1 MAYEILNN
9 AYLCRTVR
17 STKLYAR
24 PNDIKPSNVIIPEDI
39 TLTTNEECH
48 INNIRFF
55 KISDIIKGED
65 NHYIGMWI
73 SSQEIEFSKI
83 LQEEETPKETRPDD
97 SEDVNEQLVTNVPE
111 VVFYEKSTSG
121 TGLPME
127 LPVGSV
133 LTVDQKVNVTIN
145 GFTQTRY
152 HIIDCEDPDGMPLF
166 LVNDMWVRYGSEVHI
181 LDESDIINIPN
192 RPILRSA
199 NRDRDKGRGKNIKNN
214 KNSRNAKQERLNYLK
229 KNNINIYTKG
239 GTANNG
245 TTMAS
250 TIQNKI
256 ATSSPIVQI
265 TTPPIV
271 QNRNYTYPNQVESVN
286 NFYQDVDV
294 DYGDVNR
301 AIAGYQQGYFATG
314 QSIMGT
320 PIGRMLFVHGMP
332 FQFTHYADRRP
343 GSTKQYGNAS
353 EYYDLT
359 RKGTSIKSGS
369 TKASGADFYGRSYE
383 QEIACNIPIMSVVP
397 GEPQY
402 MSLLTGSFVFPSYK
416 KAKKSTGRDFAKFF
430 NNLSDSELRSAIA
443 TVDAG
448 VSNKDLYQYYTM
460 TVNTDEY
467 FAYVNTLCKMSAI
480 LMGLSDF
487 EYLGT
492 KCTLVDWG
500 NYNST
505 QSGGQDYNMLEEVI
519 GVDGGVSFAYD
530 PGSSVTD
537 SIGNTLTDSA
547 FTGLI
552 KGISQKARE
561 AGFLF
566 GRWGDDAVDYLSAVD
581 GTDYDSA
588 VNDITG
594 SALGRIF
601 SGQGIIGRASTWIK
615 NSGKGMNIRFPQIW
629 QDSSSNKDYSI
640 EMHFI
645 APYATN
651 FCKWRYVLVP
661 FFHCFALAAPRIR
674 STLTMYSTPFLI
686 RAYSKGYFNVE
697 MGMITNLSWRRFGDG
712 GDMVSDDGIPTQID
726 VTMDFQDMYQSIGMS
741 KIDGAWDI
749 LNLSGKGIGKE
760 AGLFFNNTG
769 LMDMLGTMSGV
780 NMNRMNIGERIAL
793 YWNAVFSIGV
803 AGLPGNFKR
812 NITDRIRN
820 TYEKWI
826 TKGV

>member
-83 LQEEETPKETRPDD
+83 LQEEEAPKETRPDD

-111 VVFYEKSTSG
+111 VTFYEKSTSG

-181 LDESDIINIPN
+181 LDDSDIIDIPN

-199 NRDRDKGRGKNIKNN
+199 NRDRNNARGKNN
-214 KNSRNAKQERLNYLK
+214 KNNKEPKNERERQRQARLAAQKRAKENMAKNEQAAMEANFTSAAVLSAVAAAVRQTQNRN
-229 KNNINIYTKG
+229 NN
-239 GTANNG
+239 A
-245 TTMAS
+245 
-250 TIQNKI
+250 
-256 ATSSPIVQI
+256 
-265 TTPPIV
+265 TTPPAV
-271 QNRNYTYPNQVESVN
+271 YQNQTIFN
-286 NFYQDVDV
+286 DVDV

-343 GSTKQYGNAS
+343 GSTKQYGNAN

-369 TKASGADFYGRSYE
+369 TKAAGADFYGRSYE

-537 SIGNTLTDSA
+537 SIGNTLGDSA

-826 TKGV
+826 TRGV

>member
-55 KISDIIKGED
+55 KISEIVKGED

-111 VVFYEKSTSG
+111 VTFYEKSTSG

-133 LTVDQKVNVTIN
+133 LTVNQKVNVTIN

-152 HIIDCEDPDGMPLF
+152 HVIDCEDPDGMPLF

-181 LDESDIINIPN
+181 LNESDIINIPN

-199 NRDRDKGRGKNIKNN
+199 NRDRNNARGKNN
-214 KNSRNAKQERLNYLK
+214 KNNKEPKNERERQRQARLAAQKRARENMAKNEQAAMEANFTSGAVLSAVAAAARQTQNRN
-229 KNNINIYTKG
+229 NN
-239 GTANNG
+239 A
-245 TTMAS
+245 
-250 TIQNKI
+250 
-256 ATSSPIVQI
+256 
-265 TTPPIV
+265 TTPPAV
-271 QNRNYTYPNQVESVN
+271 YQNQTVFN
-286 NFYQDVDV
+286 DVDV
-294 DYGDVNR
+294 DYCDVNR

-369 TKASGADFYGRSYE
+369 TKAAGADFYGRSYE

-537 SIGNTLTDSA
+537 SIGNTLGDSA

-741 KIDGAWDI
+741 KIDGAWDP

-820 TYEKWI
+820 TYERWI

>member
-55 KISDIIKGED
+55 KISEIVKGED

-111 VVFYEKSTSG
+111 VTFYEKSTSG

-152 HIIDCEDPDGMPLF
+152 HVIDCEDPDGMPLF

-181 LDESDIINIPN
+181 LDEDDIINIPN

-199 NRDRDKGRGKNIKNN
+199 NRDRNNARGKNN
-214 KNSRNAKQERLNYLK
+214 KNNKEPKNERERQRQARLAAQKRARENTAKNEQAAMEANFTSGAVLSAVAAAAPRQTQNRN
-229 KNNINIYTKG
+229 NN
-239 GTANNG
+239 A
-245 TTMAS
+245 
-250 TIQNKI
+250 
-256 ATSSPIVQI
+256 
-265 TTPPIV
+265 TTPPAV
-271 QNRNYTYPNQVESVN
+271 YQNQTIFN
-286 NFYQDVDV
+286 DVDV
-294 DYGDVNR
+294 DYGDVNNT
-301 AIAGYQQGYFATG
+301 IAGYQQGYFATG

-369 TKASGADFYGRSYE
+369 TKAAGADFYGRSYE

-416 KAKKSTGRDFAKFF
+416 KDKATGKEFSQFF
-430 NNLSDSELRSAIA
+430 NNLTDTELRSAIA
-443 TVDAG
+443 SVDAG

-505 QSGGQDYNMLEEVI
+505 QSGGQDYNMLEEII

-537 SIGNTLTDSA
+537 SIGNTLGDSA

-552 KGISQKARE
+552 KGISSKARE

-741 KIDGAWDI
+741 KIDGAWDP

>member
-55 KISDIIKGED
+55 KISDIVKGED

-192 RPILRSA
+192 RPMLKSA
-199 NRDRDKGRGKNIKNN
+199 NRDHND
-214 KNSRNAKQERLNYLK
+214 A
-229 KNNINIYTKG
+229 KG
-239 GTANNG
+239 GTSNNSA
-245 TTMAS
+245 TMAAA
-250 TIQNKI
+250 IQSII
-256 ATSSPIVQI
+256 ATASPIVQMA
-265 TTPPIV
+265 TPPIV

-369 TKASGADFYGRSYE
+369 TNAAGADFYGRSYE

-416 KAKKSTGRDFAKFF
+416 KANATGKEFSKFF
-430 NNLSDSELRSAIA
+430 NNLSDTELRSAIA

-537 SIGNTLTDSA
+537 SISNTLGDSA
-547 FTGLI
+547 FTGLV

-629 QDSSSNKDYSI
+629 QDSSSSKDYSI

>member
-55 KISDIIKGED
+55 KISEIVKGED

-111 VVFYEKSTSG
+111 VTFYEKSTSG

-133 LTVDQKVNVTIN
+133 LTVDQKVNVAIN

-152 HIIDCEDPDGMPLF
+152 HVIDCEDPDGMPLF

-181 LDESDIINIPN
+181 LNESDIINIPN

-199 NRDRDKGRGKNIKNN
+199 NRDRNNARGKNN
-214 KNSRNAKQERLNYLK
+214 KNNKEPKNERERQRQARLAAQKRARENMAKNEQAAMEANFTSGAVLSAVAAAARQTQNRN
-229 KNNINIYTKG
+229 NN
-239 GTANNG
+239 A
-245 TTMAS
+245 
-250 TIQNKI
+250 
-256 ATSSPIVQI
+256 
-265 TTPPIV
+265 TTPPAV
-271 QNRNYTYPNQVESVN
+271 YQNQTIFN
-286 NFYQDVDV
+286 DVDV

-301 AIAGYQQGYFATG
+301 TIAGYQQGYFATG

-332 FQFTHYADRRP
+332 FQFTHYTDRRP

-369 TKASGADFYGRSYE
+369 TKAAGADFYGRSYE

-537 SIGNTLTDSA
+537 SIGNTLGDSA

-588 VNDITG
+588 VNDISG

-741 KIDGAWDI
+741 KIDGAWDP

-820 TYEKWI
+820 TYERWI

>member
-9 AYLCRTVR
+9 AYLCRTLR

-39 TLTTNEECH
+39 TLTTDEECQ
-48 INNIRFF
+48 INGIKFF
-55 KISDIIKGED
+55 KISSIVKGED

-83 LQEEETPKETRPDD
+83 LQEEKEPQETHPDD
-97 SEDVNEQLVTNVPE
+97 SEDVEEWLVTNVPK
-111 VVFYEKSTSG
+111 VTFYEKSTSG

-127 LPVGSV
+127 LPVGSAIAA
-133 LTVDQKVNVTIN
+133 DKKVNVTIN

-152 HIIDCEDPDGMPLF
+152 HVADCIDPEGMPLF
-166 LVNDMWVRYGSEVHI
+166 LVIDMWVRYGTEVRI
-181 LDESDIINIPN
+181 KDDTDIVPIPDV
-192 RPILRSA
+192 PTLQSA
-199 NRDRDKGRGKNIKNN
+199 NRDRAEARGTYN
-214 KNSRNAKQERLNYLK
+214 KNKNKEPKNERERQRQARLAAQKKAKE
-229 KNNINIYTKG
+229 
-239 GTANNG
+239 
-245 TTMAS
+245 TMAKNE
-250 TIQNKI
+250 QKAMEANF
-256 ATSSPIVQI
+256 TSAAVKSAVTAVPRQ
-265 TTPPIV
+265 T
-271 QNRNYTYPNQVESVN
+271 QNRNNNATTPSAVYENQTIFN
-286 NFYQDVDV
+286 DVDV
-294 DYGDVNR
+294 DYGDVNNMV
-301 AIAGYQQGYFATG
+301 AGYRQGYFANG

-332 FQFTHYADRRP
+332 FQFTHYTDRRP
-343 GSTKQYGNAS
+343 GSTKQYGNS
-353 EYYDLT
+353 NEYYDLT
-359 RKGTSIKSGS
+359 RMGTSIKSGS
-369 TKASGADFYGRSYE
+369 SKAAGADFYGRSYE

-402 MSLLTGSFVFPSYK
+402 MSLMTGSFVFPSYK
-416 KAKKSTGRDFAKFF
+416 KDKATGKEFSKFF
-430 NNLSDSELRSAIA
+430 NALSDSELKSAIA

-487 EYLGT
+487 QYQGT

-505 QSGGQDYNMLEEVI
+505 TSGGQDYNMVEEVI
-519 GVDGGVSFAYD
+519 GIDGGVSFAYD

-537 SIGNTLTDSA
+537 SIGNTLGDSA
-547 FTGLI
+547 FTGLV

-566 GRWGDDAVDYLSAVD
+566 GRWGDDAVDYLTAVD

-588 VNDITG
+588 INDITG
-594 SALGRIF
+594 STIGKIF
-601 SGQGIIGRASTWIK
+601 SSQGIIGRASTWIK

-726 VTMDFQDMYQSIGMS
+726 VTMDFQDMYQTIGMS

-749 LNLSGKGIGKE
+749 LNITGQGIGKE

-793 YWNAVFSIGV
+793 YWNAVYSIGV

-812 NITDRIRN
+812 NITDRLRN
-820 TYEKWI
+820 TYERWF
-826 TKGV
+826 TKGM